1 MLEPILSFKSSRALR
16 KKVPSTLL
24 PTYTP
29 VTPTSSTITSA
40 VSLYQPLIPAL
51 SHQATNMYLLRRT
64 AVRAISSPSPYIL
77 SQPRSLTTCTNS
89 ILRNKE
95 QSLLLGL
102 QRRFASDDVE
112 SREQKVDQDLE
123 TGHTSSTPPP
133 TSADQDDHSTVA
145 SAISSATS
153 SAASKVSSAA
163 EKVGEYAESARDSV
177 ADHAQE
183 TVAYK
188 GSRSQ
193 LGRNTEPT
201 KNIYVG
207 NLFFDVTEDDLRKEA
222 ERIGVVNNLR
232 IIYDGRGLSKGFGY
246 IEFDSVDTA
255 VKAMQQMDQQVF
267 QGRRMTVQYVTN
279 RNRDRDRSGT
289 RTRNPPSKT
298 LFIGNMSFEMS
309 DKDLNDLFREI
320 RNVLDVRVAI
330 DRRSG
335 QPRGFA
341 HADFVDTESAVKAMQ
356 FLNDKEVHG
365 RRLRVDFSGKA
376 GPPSREQMAGP
387 E

>member
-1 MLEPILSFKSSRALR
+1 MS
-16 KKVPSTLL
+16 
-24 PTYTP
+24 
-29 VTPTSSTITSA
+29 
-40 VSLYQPLIPAL
+40 
-51 SHQATNMYLLRRT
+51 MYLLRRT
-64 AVRAISSPSPYIL
+64 AVRALSSPSPYIL

-89 ILRNKE
+89 ILRSKQ
-95 QSLLLGL
+95 QSLFLGL

-112 SREQKVDQDLE
+112 SREQKVDQDPE
-123 TGHTSSTPPP
+123 TGHTSTTPPP
-133 TSADQDDHSTVA
+133 TSADQDGHSTVA

-153 SAASKVSSAA
+153 SAASRVSSAA
-163 EKVGEYAESARDSV
+163 ETVGEYAESARDSV
-177 ADHAQE
+177 ADNAQA

-188 GSRSQ
+188 GTRTRAHQ
-193 LGRNTEPT
+193 NTEPT
-201 KNIYVG
+201 KTLFVG
-207 NLFFDVTEDDLRKEA
+207 NLFFDVTEDDLREEA
-222 ERIGVVNNLR
+222 ERVGVVKNIK
-232 IIYDGRGLSKGFGY
+232 IIYDGRGLSRGY
-246 IEFDSVDTA
+246 GYVEYDSLDTA
-255 VKAMQQMDQQVF
+255 TNAMQQMNQQVF
-267 QGRRMTVQYVTN
+267 KGRRMTVQYVKK
-279 RNRDRDRSGT
+279 RERPAT

-341 HADFVDTESAVKAMQ
+341 HADFVDTESAVKAME
-356 FLNDKEVHG
+356 FLKDKEVHG
-365 RRLRVDFSGKA
+365 RMLRVDFSGKA